1 MVGKHRGGLGGM
13 TARILVVDDVAANV
27 KLLEARLSAEYYDVV
42 TARSGPEAIEICEDG
57 KIDLVL
63 LDIMMPGMDGFEVCR
78 ILKGNPKTE
87 HVPVVMVTALDQTEH
102 RVMGLE
108 AGADDFLVKPVNDVQ
123 LLTRVRTLTRLK
135 ALTDELRLRAE
146 TTNDMDIAELL
157 HARSSGTQDSP
168 PILLVDAN
176 QPSRDAVLGMLSSEF
191 VVDTAVEA
199 QDALLRAIEGGY
211 ECILI
216 ATGSSEFDPL
226 RLCAQLH
233 ALERTRSIPI
243 ILIASPGEE
252 RYVLRGLELAAHD
265 YVLRPVVQMELIARI
280 RTQIRRKSYNDRL
293 RSSVARTV
301 EMAITDPL
309 TGVYNRR
316 YLDSHLQS
324 QFHRAQARKR
334 PLSLMIIDVDR
345 FKWINDQL
353 GHAAG
358 DQVLQELALRLQRN
372 LRGKDL
378 ICRFGGEE
386 FIVVMPDTEL
396 ADAFKVGERIRGQI
410 ADRPF
415 SLDGGKIL
423 QVTASVGISG
433 VKPFEDSPEEMLKR
447 ADVALYKAKAQ
458 GRNRV
463 VAPAA

>member
-1 MVGKHRGGLGGM
+1 M

-27 KLLEARLSAEYYDVV
+27 KLLEARLTAEYYDVV
-42 TARSGPEAIEICEDG
+42 TARSGPEAIDICEEG
-57 KIDLVL
+57 KIDVVL

-78 ILKGNPKTE
+78 ILKHNPKTE
-87 HVPVVMVTALDQTEH
+87 HIPIVMITALDQTQH
-102 RVMGLE
+102 RVAGLE
-108 AGADDFLVKPVNDVQ
+108 AGADDFLVKPVNDLQ
-123 LLTRVRTLTRLK
+123 LLTRVRTLARLK

-146 TTNDMDIAELL
+146 TTNDLGIAELL
-157 HARSSGTQDSP
+157 DARNAGPRDSLP
-168 PILLVDAN
+168 VLLVDTNPASRNAIMDMLAN
-176 QPSRDAVLGMLSSEF
+176 EF
-191 VVDTAVEA
+191 VVDVAEEP
-199 QDALLRAIEGGY
+199 QEALLMAVEGGY
-211 ECILI
+211 ECILV
-216 ATGSSEFDPL
+216 ATGSAKFDPL

-233 ALERTRSIPI
+233 ALEQTRSIPI

-252 RYVLRGLELAAHD
+252 KHVLRGLELAAHD

-334 PLSLMIIDVDR
+334 PLSIMLIDIDR

-378 ICRFGGEE
+378 ICRYGGEE

-396 ADAFKVGERIRGQI
+396 SDAFKVAERIRAQI

-415 SLDGGKIL
+415 SLNGGKTL
-423 QVTASVGISG
+423 EVTASVGISG
-433 VKPFEDSPEEMLKR
+433 KKPYDDTPEEMLAR
-447 ADVALYKAKAQ
+447 ADAALYRAKAQ
-458 GRNRV
+458 GRNQV

>member
-1 MVGKHRGGLGGM
+1 M

-27 KLLEARLSAEYYDVV
+27 KLLEARLTAEYYDVV
-42 TARSGPEAIEICEDG
+42 TARSGPEAIDICEEG
-57 KIDLVL
+57 KIDVVL

-78 ILKGNPKTE
+78 ILKRNPKTE
-87 HVPVVMVTALDQTEH
+87 HIPVVMVTALDQTVH
-102 RVMGLE
+102 RVAGLE
-108 AGADDFLVKPVNDVQ
+108 AGADDFLVKPVNDLQ
-123 LLTRVRTLTRLK
+123 LLTRVRTLARLK

-146 TTNDMDIAELL
+146 TTNDLGITELL
-157 HARSSGTQDSP
+157 DARLSGSKDGQ
-168 PILLVDAN
+168 PILLVDSD
-176 QPSRDAVLGMLSSEF
+176 PESRAAIEEMLAGEF
-191 VVDTAVEA
+191 VVDVAEEP
-199 QDALLRAIEGGY
+199 QEALLMAVEGGY
-211 ECILI
+211 ECILV
-216 ATGSSEFDPL
+216 ATGPGDFDPL

-233 ALERTRSIPI
+233 ALEQTRPIPI

-252 RYVLRGLELAAHD
+252 KHVLRGLELAAHD
-265 YVLRPVVQMELIARI
+265 YVLRPIVQMELIARI

-316 YLDSHLQS
+316 YLESHLQS

-334 PLSLMIIDVDR
+334 PLSIMLIDIDR
-345 FKWINDQL
+345 FKWVNDRL

-358 DQVLQELALRLQRN
+358 DQVLQEVALRLRRN

-396 ADAFKVGERIRGQI
+396 GDAYKVAERIRSQI

-415 SLDGGKIL
+415 SLTGGKTL

-433 VKPFEDSPEEMLKR
+433 KKPYDDTPEEMIAR
-447 ADVALYKAKAQ
+447 ADAALYRAKEQ

-463 VAPAA
+463 VTRAA